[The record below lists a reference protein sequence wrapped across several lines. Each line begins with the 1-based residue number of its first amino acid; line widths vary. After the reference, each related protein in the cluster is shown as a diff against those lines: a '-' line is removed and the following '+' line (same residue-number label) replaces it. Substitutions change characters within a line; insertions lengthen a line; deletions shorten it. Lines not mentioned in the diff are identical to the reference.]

1 MLFKPYHIEQIRDGR
16 KTATRREWSE
26 DYNAPNVGSV
36 IPATTKLFVPDNETD
51 CYIRIV
57 DHHRER
63 LGDLTDADAQK
74 EGDYETV
81 AEFREGYRR
90 VYGYGAWDPDKTVD
104 VVEFEYV
111 GRSRAD
117 ADPQ

>member
-16 KTATRREWSE
+16 KTVTRREWSE
-26 DYNAPNVGSV
+26 DYNAPNAGSV
-36 IPATTKLFVPDNETD
+36 VPATTEMFVPDHEVD

-57 DHHRER
+57 DHYREP
-63 LGDLTDADAQK
+63 LGELTDADAQK

-117 ADPQ
+117 ADEQ